1 VAAHRAAS
9 ASAAAA
15 GVADEHR
22 QQIRMELRGALLL
35 GLAMATYVQREVESR
50 VRWQSPAFMQTN
62 VY

>member
-9 ASAAAA
+9 ASAAA

-35 GLAMATYVQREVESR
+35 GLAMATYVQREVESS